1 MLLLLVDGLCSE
13 PLGSFRSNRMQSVFG
28 RCGEKTNHEVV
39 ERRASGGGLQ
49 LDQPPTLRLDVA
61 CIDHVISDV
70 VIHEIFR
77 AQ

>member
-1 MLLLLVDGLCSE
+1 MPLV
-13 PLGSFRSNRMQSVFG
+13 RSVAIGCNRSSVDAAKKK
-28 RCGEKTNHEVV
+28 EHEVV

-61 CIDHVISDV
+61 FIDHVISDV

>member
-1 MLLLLVDGLCSE
+1 
-13 PLGSFRSNRMQSVFG
+13 MQSVFG
-28 RCGEKTNHEVV
+28 RCGEKKEHEVV

-61 CIDHVISDV
+61 FIDHVISDV